1 MIYSLEY
8 ECLEAT
14 TRTSLLRGYLWLEA
28 VGVPI
33 ITHVIRITNEKH
45 FISCQQER
53 RSVSEFIFFLSAV
66 LSTLLHCYP
75 YPDYLHHYDASNTR
89 ILVIRIRIIL
99 LLTSTLTVQSQL
111 ATAVRLRH
119 FSRAAHFSRF
129 AVKVR

>member
-1 MIYSLEY
+1 MTNLVRISLY

-45 FISCQQER
+45 IISCQQER

-75 YPDYLHHYDASNTR
+75 LS
-89 ILVIRIRIIL
+89 
-99 LLTSTLTVQSQL
+99 
-111 ATAVRLRH
+111 
-119 FSRAAHFSRF
+119 
-129 AVKVR
+129 